1 MVKARTTRR
10 DALRA
15 IGAGMGSAA
24 SMIWA
29 ENLRALVQEHAMRA
43 GAPVASEAQA
53 AAAAPKVLDA
63 RDFETVGTLVE
74 LIIPATDTP
83 GARAAQVDRYIDA
96 ALESGL
102 RSDRETFLSGLKWL
116 DRRSRTLFGK
126 PLTGATAAQ
135 QTDLLT
141 RLSADGNPSGE
152 ARQGREF
159 FAAIKSMTIAGY
171 YTTEVGLHQ
180 ELGDDGRLVLAEFEG
195 CTHPEHQ

>member
-15 IGAGMGSAA
+15 IGAGMGGAA
-24 SMIWA
+24 SLIWA

-43 GAPVASEAQA
+43 AVPIASPPQAPPLKALG
-53 AAAAPKVLDA
+53 PHDL
-63 RDFETVGTLVE
+63 ETVGLLVE

-83 GARAAQVDRYIDA
+83 GAKAAQVDRYIDA
-96 ALESGL
+96 ALASGL
-102 RSDRETFLSGLKWL
+102 RSDRETFLAGLKWL
-116 DRRSRTLFGK
+116 DRRSRALFGK
-126 PLTGATAAQ
+126 EFIGATPTEQA
-135 QTDLLT
+135 DLLT
-141 RLSADGNPSGE
+141 RLSAEGSPSNE

-171 YTTEVGLHQ
+171 YTTEIGLHQ